1 MSSTHADSS
10 PSPPPPGKRMK
21 MMTEEEYNRL
31 IQAQAERDAA
41 IAEKNEAQAERDAAV
56 AEKNKEIA
64 ERESLSLRSVI
75 PGSNVEAPFPHLTP
89 RGLPSS
95 FKARGRKRNV
105 TASKKDFHVPDLQ
118 LLVNRLGLGLELS
131 RTPSRLR
138 NLLVSRG
145 GVLMYQ
151 KEYDV
156 QFIVQHALEDAV
168 EICNMIINRKL
179 DALNRPTP
187 SRLCV
192 YCESSLFS
200 NVVDHAVVIDTLSG
214 APVFIV
220 ETKRKWNQTQC
231 KQKNSGRTGIT
242 NHVAASET
250 SPTSPPSRIWEQIY
264 DQLSE
269 MHAKG
274 HPNPFGALTCFDETY
289 ITCLATDACSEVLVN
304 LSAKGYTDSRLD
316 PIVSNLVQTTPTGFQ
331 HGNMDASGTT
341 HCDTNV
347 LTPVKQTQSPLQEQS
362 PGQTGII
369 GPHRP
374 KFVKDKKCHVWHSK
388 CFAPKDIVT
397 AFVSAILCSLDGYQT
412 PRSIKSLQ
420 LGQNI
425 EVGALC
431 MSAKSH
437 HWGTLQTTYQGPL
450 KRKAHTACPK
460 SLYLVDHLGTGS
472 TSKVYRALTL
482 DGNDCVVKMYIKRQ
496 DDNNKMLTL
505 NEFNRNAKNAINRE
519 NTAYKHIYGN
529 ELKGYV
535 WVQKLNGLHCLI
547 HPYFKHVDKSQRTM
561 QLSSIIPERFKLFV
575 NKKTKKIFVFHK
587 SDQLWRHIGWF
598 KDKLYIFDLGDLE
611 VNHGLEEANDLIR
624 IHCDR
629 LEARMIE
636 P

>member
-1 MSSTHADSS
+1 MSSTHTDSS
-10 PSPPPPGKRMK
+10 TFRPTDKRMK

-31 IQAQAERDAA
+31 IQALAERDDA
-41 IAEKNEAQAERDAAV
+41 IAAKNEALAERDNAI

-64 ERESLSLRSVI
+64 ERESLSLWSVI
-75 PGSNVEAPFPHLTP
+75 PGSKVEAPFPHLTP
-89 RGLPSS
+89 RGLPSF

-105 TASKKDFHVPDLQ
+105 TASKKEFRVPDLR
-118 LLVNRLGLGLELS
+118 LLVDHLGLELS

-138 NLLVSRG
+138 NLFASRG
-145 GVLMYQ
+145 GILMYQ

-187 SRLCV
+187 PRLCV

-220 ETKRKWNQTQC
+220 ETKRKWNQTQR
-231 KQKNSGRTGIT
+231 KQKNSGKTGIT
-242 NHVAASET
+242 NDVTASSET

-289 ITCLATDACSEVLVN
+289 ITCLATDACNEVLVS
-304 LSAKGYTDSRLD
+304 LSSNGYTDSRLD

-331 HGNMDASGTT
+331 HGNMDASGMT
-341 HCDTNV
+341 HYDTNV
-347 LTPVKQTQSPLQEQS
+347 LTPVKQTQSPFQEQS

-369 GPHRP
+369 DPRRRRP
-374 KFVKDKKCHVWHSK
+374 NFVRDKKCHVWHSE

-412 PRSIKSLQ
+412 PRSINSLQ

-425 EVGALC
+425 QVGALC
-431 MSAKSH
+431 MSANSH
-437 HWGTLQTTYQGPL
+437 CWGTLQTTYQGPL

-472 TSKVYRALTL
+472 TSNVYRALTL
-482 DGNDCVVKMYIKRQ
+482 DGYDCVVKMYIKRQ
-496 DDNNKMLTL
+496 DDNNKMLTID
-505 NEFNRNAKNAINRE
+505 EFNRNAKKAINRE
-519 NTAYKHIYGN
+519 NTTYKHIYGN

-535 WVQKLNGLHCLI
+535 WVQIMNGLHCLI
-547 HPYFKHVDKSQRTM
+547 HPYFKHVDKSQRGM
-561 QLSSIIPERFKLFV
+561 QLSSIIPERLKLFV
-575 NKKTKKIFVFHK
+575 NKKTKKIYVFHE

-611 VNHGLEEANDLIR
+611 VKHGLEEANDLIR

-629 LEARMIE
+629 LEARMTKS
-636 P
+636 

>member
-41 IAEKNEAQAERDAAV
+41 V
-56 AEKNKEIA
+56 AEKNKLIA

-289 ITCLATDACSEVLVN
+289 ITCLDTTACKEVLEI
-304 LSAKGYTDSRLD
+304 LSTTGYEDSRLD
-316 PIVSNLVQTTPTGFQ
+316 QIVSNLVQTIATISTPDHRENVDTSSTG
-331 HGNMDASGTT
+331 STT
-341 HCDTNV
+341 KPEFHENED
-347 LTPVKQTQSPLQEQS
+347 
-362 PGQTGII
+362 
-369 GPHRP
+369 
-374 KFVKDKKCHVWHSK
+374 CHVWHSV
-388 CFAPKDIVT
+388 CFAPENMIA
-397 AFVSAILCSLDGYQT
+397 AFVSGIFCSLDGFQIRHYG
-412 PRSIKSLQ
+412 IKS
-420 LGQNI
+420 I
-425 EVGALC
+425 EVGQQITVGALD
-431 MSAKSH
+431 MSEKSRF
-437 HWGTLQTTYQGPL
+437 WGTLQTIYQGPKKL
-450 KRKAHTACPK
+450 KGRIGP
-460 SLYLVDHLGTGS
+460 LYLVDHLGIGS
-472 TSKVYRALTL
+472 TSKVYHALTL
-482 DGNDCVVKMYIKRQ
+482 NGHECVVKIYVMRKDEDKNCI
-496 DDNNKMLTL
+496 LSEE
-505 NEFNRNAKNAINRE
+505 EFMKNAKAAVKRE
-519 NTAYKHIYGN
+519 YQAYKDIYGK
-529 ELKGYV
+529 ELEGYV
-535 WVQKLNGLHCLI
+535 RMMKLNGLHCLI
-547 HPYFKHVDKSQRTM
+547 LPYFKHVDKRQRKSL
-561 QLSSIIPERFKLFV
+561 LSSTIRQRLKLFHNRRK
-575 NKKTKKIFVFHK
+575 NKFCAFHK

-598 KDKLYIFDLGDLE
+598 NGKLYLFDLGDLE
-611 VNHGLEEANDLIR
+611 DHELVKKNDLIDSHCKRLAAR
-624 IHCDR
+624 I
-629 LEARMIE
+629 EE
-636 P
+636 